1 MNNNNFNWVNFYME
15 FADKLMSHKND
26 RDALIQKIKN
36 AFDGINPKLPTLE
49 RDNNIIDIDP
59 FTVFGLFN
67 KGLTDVN
74 RIEILKAFAK
84 GFNIKSTVPSS
95 FNGIPVLNNQLATFY
110 WFAGS
115 RGESDIQNLWDIFE
129 SAIKYSK
136 KNSIRNK
143 NKLIESFNK
152 VIVQKGIKWNL
163 TMGLYWIRPYDFISL
178 DSRNRWYIC
187 NSGKSLKTLVES
199 FAGFKNMPNG
209 EEYLDI
215 IETCKEVLSNE
226 GYKDNDFPAFSYDAW
241 LESERVNEEN
251 RKKKKEKVDLSDGAE
266 WFPNDY
272 TPGISVDDWIALLND
287 PEVFSPSSLEI
298 MKRMKDI
305 GGIATC
311 KQLSQKYGESVN
323 FYISGSAYLG
333 KRIFEKT
340 NCLIEKRGE
349 KKNKYWPILYLGRDN
364 DGAENDGVFMWKL
377 RSELSEALD
386 KVDLSNVSLHAP
398 LKKAIPCHEYT
409 RDDFLREVYISPEK
423 YDSLVRLLKRKK
435 NVILQGAPGVGK
447 TYIAKRLAYSMMAE
461 RDESCIEMVQFHQS
475 YSYDDFVRGYKPNET
490 SFEIKDGI
498 FYLFCKKA
506 LENPTKDYFFI
517 IDEINR
523 GNLSKIFGELLML
536 IECDHRGESLKLSV
550 GGEDFK
556 VPENV
561 YIIGMMN
568 TADRSLALIDYA
580 LRRRFGFVEIEPGF
594 KSVGFKK
601 VCEKFGNQKLD
612 ALIQLVE
619 KLNSKIEKDSSL
631 GKGFCIGHSY
641 FCFND
646 TPCTDESLSCIVKH
660 DILPMLNEYWFD
672 DRDSYEEW
680 EKEFAKWEE
689 NLKVESE

>member
-1 MNNNNFNWVNFYME
+1 MNNNNFDWVNFYME
-15 FADKLMSHKND
+15 FADKLLAYKNN
-26 RDALIQKIKN
+26 RESLIQKIKN
-36 AFDGINPKLPTLE
+36 AYDGINPKLPTLE
-49 RDNNIIDIDP
+49 RENNIIDIDP

-74 RIEILKAFAK
+74 RIEILKGFAK
-84 GFNIKSTVPSS
+84 EFNIKSTVPSS

-110 WFAGS
+110 WFVGS
-115 RGESDIQNLWDIFE
+115 RGESDIDNLWVVFE

-143 NKLIESFNK
+143 NKLIESFNR

-187 NSGKSLKTLVES
+187 SSEKNQQSIVER
-199 FAGFKNMPNG
+199 FNGFKNIPNG

-215 IETCKEVLSNE
+215 IESCKEVMSKE

-251 RKKKKEKVDLSDGAE
+251 RKKKKEKIDRSADTS
-266 WFPNDY
+266 WFPVDY
-272 TPGISVDDWIALLND
+272 TPGLSVDDWVDLLND
-287 PEVFSPSSLEI
+287 TEVFSSSSLEI

-311 KQLSQKYGESVN
+311 KQLSQRYGKSVN

-333 KRIFEKT
+333 KRVFEKT
-340 NCLIEKRGE
+340 NCLIVKRGE
-349 KKNKYWPILYLGRDN
+349 KKNKYWPILYLGREV
-364 DGAENDGVFMWKL
+364 DGGKAEGVFMWKL
-377 RSELSEALD
+377 RSELSDALD
-386 KVDLSNVSLHAP
+386 KVDLSNVPLRAS
-398 LKKAIPCHEYT
+398 LKKTIPCYEYT
-409 RDDFLREVYISPEK
+409 RDDFLNEVYISSEK

-435 NVILQGAPGVGK
+435 NIILQGAPGVGK
-447 TYIAKRLAYSMMAE
+447 TYIAKRLAYSMMGG
-461 RDESCIEMVQFHQS
+461 RDESRIVMVQFHQC

-490 SFEIKDGI
+490 NFEIKDGI
-498 FYLFCKKA
+498 FYSFCKKA

-556 VPENV
+556 VPENI

-601 VCEKFGNQKLD
+601 VCEKLGNQKLD

-619 KLNSKIEKDSSL
+619 KLNSKIENDSSL

-641 FCFND
+641 LCFND

-680 EKEFAKWEE
+680 ERKFADWEKP
-689 NLKVESE
+689 LKGAIE

>member
-1 MNNNNFNWVNFYME
+1 
-15 FADKLMSHKND
+15 
-26 RDALIQKIKN
+26 
-36 AFDGINPKLPTLE
+36 
-49 RDNNIIDIDP
+49 
-59 FTVFGLFN
+59 
-67 KGLTDVN
+67 
-74 RIEILKAFAK
+74 
-84 GFNIKSTVPSS
+84 
-95 FNGIPVLNNQLATFY
+95 
-110 WFAGS
+110 
-115 RGESDIQNLWDIFE
+115 
-129 SAIKYSK
+129 
-136 KNSIRNK
+136 
-143 NKLIESFNK
+143 
-152 VIVQKGIKWNL
+152 
-163 TMGLYWIRPYDFISL
+163 MGLYWIRPYDFISL

-251 RKKKKEKVDLSDGAE
+251 RKKKKEKVDLSDDAE

-272 TPGISVDDWIALLND
+272 TPGISVDDWITLLND

-340 NCLIEKRGE
+340 NCLIVKRGE

-580 LRRRFGFVEIEPGF
+580 LRRRFGVVEIEPGF

-646 TPCTDESLSCIVKH
+646 TPCTDESLSCIVNH